1 MLKTFVHFKVVFPF
15 FSPTV
20 VGKKK
25 VRQSQWLSCRERRKP
40 GKKSKNGPKKEKD
53 AFFYEKQILKC
64 TKTNTFIVFINV
76 F

>member
-1 MLKTFVHFKVVFPF
+1 MAFLQR
-15 FSPTV
+15 
-20 VGKKK
+20 KKEAGEK
-25 VRQSQWLSCRERRKP
+25 R
-40 GKKSKNGPKKEKD
+40 KNGPKKEKD